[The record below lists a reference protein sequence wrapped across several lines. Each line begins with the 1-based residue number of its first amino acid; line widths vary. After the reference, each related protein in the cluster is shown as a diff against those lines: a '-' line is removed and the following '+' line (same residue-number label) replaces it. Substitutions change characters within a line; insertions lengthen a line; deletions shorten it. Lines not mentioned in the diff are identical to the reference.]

1 MQGNNKLKEIDIKNC
16 TCFYFNDII
25 KFEDFDLNNIS
36 IDERSSKNILVYTI
50 YYKTLMHAK
59 PLHIRFYK
67 IERFIRVYG
76 GTRFLLLSRD

>member
-36 IDERSSKNILVYTI
+36 IDERSFKNILTYTI

-59 PLHIRFYK
+59 PLHIRFDK